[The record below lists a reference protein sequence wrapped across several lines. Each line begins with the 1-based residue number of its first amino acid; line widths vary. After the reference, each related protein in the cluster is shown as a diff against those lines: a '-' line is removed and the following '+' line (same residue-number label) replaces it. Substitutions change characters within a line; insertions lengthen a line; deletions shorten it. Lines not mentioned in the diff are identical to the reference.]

1 MSFFKKKVKQ
11 TKFYEEEPIKV
22 RFNAMAKF
30 VGNLETEREF
40 NLAVDVMRSIF
51 DAYSKL
57 RKIKFGDDAVD
68 ESLKF
73 ILHDKEGE

>member
-1 MSFFKKKVKQ
+1 MCFFKKNVKQ
-11 TKFYEEEPIKV
+11 TKFYEEEPVRV

-30 VGNLETEREF
+30 VAKLETEKEF
-40 NLAVDVMRSIF
+40 NLAVDAMRSIF

-57 RKIKFGDDAVD
+57 RRIKFDDDMVD

-73 ILHDKEGE
+73 ILHEKEGE